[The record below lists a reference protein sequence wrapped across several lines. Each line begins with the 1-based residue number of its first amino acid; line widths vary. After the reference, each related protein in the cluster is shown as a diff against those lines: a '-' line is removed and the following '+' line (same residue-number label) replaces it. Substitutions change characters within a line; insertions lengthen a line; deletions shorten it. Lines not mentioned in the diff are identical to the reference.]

1 MKKICFLF
9 LCLILFLPIFKAE
22 EIVNDAKSYILI
34 EPITGKV
41 LVEKNVHERLSP
53 ASMTKIM
60 SMLLILEKIED
71 NKLKWDDIVVT
82 SSNAASMGG
91 SQIFLEP
98 NEKMNVKDLF
108 KAVAVASAND
118 ATVALA
124 EKTYGTE
131 SNFVKKMNEKVKKL
145 GLKNTNFKNAT
156 GLDAANHYSTS
167 YDMAYIARELIKYE
181 KIFEFST
188 IYEDYLREN
197 SENKFWLVNTNKLIR
212 TYQGADGLKTGYTK
226 EAGYCLTATAK
237 QNNMRLIGTIM
248 GSSSSNS
255 RNDNMAKL
263 LDYGFNMFK
272 VQQEIKKGDIVLKK
286 EINKADKQI
295 LDIVAKED
303 AVILLDKDEENKK
316 LNYEL
321 KLDNIKLPLKKN
333 TVVGKLYLK
342 EQNKIV
348 STVELTV
355 KEDIKKAN
363 IFTLYK
369 RTLLKIISGNM

>member
-71 NKLKWDDIVVT
+71 NKLKWDDIVVA

-98 NEKMNVKDLF
+98 NEKMSVKDLF

-131 SNFVKKMNEKVKKL
+131 SNFVKKMNEKVKEL

-167 YDMAYIARELIKYE
+167 YYMAYIARELIKYE

-197 SENKFWLVNTNKLIR
+197 PENKFWLVNTNKTR
-212 TYQGADGLKTGYTK
+212 
-226 EAGYCLTATAK
+226 C
-237 QNNMRLIGTIM
+237 
-248 GSSSSNS
+248 
-255 RNDNMAKL
+255 
-263 LDYGFNMFK
+263 
-272 VQQEIKKGDIVLKK
+272 
-286 EINKADKQI
+286 
-295 LDIVAKED
+295 
-303 AVILLDKDEENKK
+303 
-316 LNYEL
+316 
-321 KLDNIKLPLKKN
+321 
-333 TVVGKLYLK
+333 
-342 EQNKIV
+342 
-348 STVELTV
+348 
-355 KEDIKKAN
+355 
-363 IFTLYK
+363 
-369 RTLLKIISGNM
+369 

>member
-82 SSNAASMGG
+82 SSNAASLGG

-272 VQQEIKKGDIVLKK
+272 VQQEIKKGVIVLKK

>member
-321 KLDNIKLPLKKN
+321 KLNNIKLPLKKN

-348 STVELTV
+348 STIELTV